1 MKKVFF
7 IVMVF
12 ISCDNLKKNDKL
24 SISQN
29 NFNNSKNEIVRKV
42 AEKKVE
48 IIKNQ
53 TLIYSNDS
61 IKAVIYLNSLNL
73 NSLKF
78 EINFKNNNFKIN
90 EIANL
95 ILLEDEFGKIYVPE
109 GSAILDEKN
118 DEEYFC
124 DSTYNYIS
132 SKDYK
137 LSFSFEKKSK
147 KRMSFIIYKSKV
159 KDLKNGFFTLY
170 KN

>member
-118 DEEYFC
+118 DEDYYSDDYHYYYFT
-124 DSTYNYIS
+124 SVHYRLKKVLLNYC
-132 SKDYK
+132 
-137 LSFSFEKKSK
+137 KSV
-147 KRMSFIIYKSKV
+147 F
-159 KDLKNGFFTLY
+159 
-170 KN
+170 